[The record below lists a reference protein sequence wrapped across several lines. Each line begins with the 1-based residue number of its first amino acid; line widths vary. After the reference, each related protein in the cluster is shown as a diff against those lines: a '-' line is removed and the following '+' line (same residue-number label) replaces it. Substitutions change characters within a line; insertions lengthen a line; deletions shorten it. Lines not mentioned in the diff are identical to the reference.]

1 MVSDLIYVI
10 EDDKT
15 TGEGIETSLGDEYHI
30 KVFPSAE
37 SGLEAMKQDIPDLV
51 LLDIGLPGMG
61 GVDAISKIKSI
72 DNNIVIIMITGFD
85 EVQTVVSAI
94 RKGAY
99 DYIVKPLKIDELK
112 ISIEKALETI
122 KLRREVR
129 TLQEKYLEE
138 NIPCFIAESEATQ
151 RVMEFVENVAQSS
164 DTPVLIQGETGTG
177 KELIASA
184 IHYRSPNFNGP
195 FVAVNC
201 AAIPKDLIESELF
214 GYARGAFSG
223 ASAKGKKGR
232 IEEAANGTLFLD
244 EIGDLSL
251 EAQAKLL
258 RFLEEGEITK
268 LGSTDVNKIQTRVVT
283 ATNKDIHELIKEN
296 KFREDLYY
304 RIAVVKVRV
313 PSLNERPGD
322 IIPLTKYYIMYFNDK
337 FNKQINEI
345 TPEAEE
351 ALRSHT
357 WTGNVREL
365 RNIVERAVLICRSE
379 RLDTEDF
386 GLNESFDENSIG
398 FEEGKLP
405 KLTEL
410 GIDLASVQDKLE
422 GLYIRQALKLADG
435 NESKAAKL
443 LNINH
448 HTFRYRRKK
457 LGIEVD

>member
-1 MVSDLIYVI
+1 MGDYLIYVI

-15 TGEGIETSLGDEYHI
+15 TREGIEASLSDEYYI
-30 KVFPSAE
+30 KAFPSAE
-37 SGLEAMKQDIPDLV
+37 NGLEAMEREVPDLV
-51 LLDIGLPGMG
+51 LLDIGLPGIG
-61 GVDAISKIKSI
+61 GVDAISKIKAI
-72 DNNIVIIMITGFD
+72 DNNIAIIMITGFD
-85 EVQTVVSAI
+85 EVKTVVSAI

-99 DYIVKPLKIDELK
+99 DYIIKPLKMDELE

-129 TLQEKYLEE
+129 ALQERYLEE
-138 NIPCFIAESEATQ
+138 NIPCFIAESDATQ
-151 RVMEFVENVAQSS
+151 QVMEVVENVAQSP

-214 GYARGAFSG
+214 GYAKGAFSG

-232 IEEAANGTLFLD
+232 IEEAAKGTLFLD
-244 EIGDLSL
+244 EIGDLSM

-268 LGSTDVNKIQTRVVT
+268 LGSTEVKKIKTRIVT
-283 ATNKDIHELIKEN
+283 ATNKNINELIKN
-296 KFREDLYY
+296 DRFREDLYY
-304 RIAVVKVRV
+304 RIAVIKVKV
-313 PSLNERPGD
+313 PSLNERPED
-322 IIPLTKYYIMYFNDK
+322 IIPLAKYYITHFNDK

-351 ALRSHT
+351 ELRKHN

-386 GLNESFDENSIG
+386 GLNESSDENSSG
-398 FEEGKLP
+398 FDEGKLP
-405 KLTEL
+405 KLTER
-410 GIDLASVQDKLE
+410 GIDLASVQDNLE